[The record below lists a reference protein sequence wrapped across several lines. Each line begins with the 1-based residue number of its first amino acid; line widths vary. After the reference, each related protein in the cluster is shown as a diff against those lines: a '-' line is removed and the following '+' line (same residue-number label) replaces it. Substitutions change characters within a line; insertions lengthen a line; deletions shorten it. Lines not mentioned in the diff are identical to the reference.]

1 MSVNIKLIYYE
12 TLKYPNAKL
21 YDCLIIFS
29 SMGPS
34 TFLEE

>member
-1 MSVNIKLIYYE
+1 MSVNIILIYYE

-34 TFLEE
+34 IFLEE